1 MDKKEK
7 RPTVLF
13 FDSGVGGFSVYRE
26 AKKLLPNWHY
36 LYCFDNAG

>member
-13 FDSGVGGFSVYRE
+13 LTLEWVGLAYTV
-26 AKKLLPNWHY
+26 KPKTITKLALS
-36 LYCFDNAG
+36 LLF

>member
-1 MDKKEK
+1 MNKKEK

-26 AKKLLPNWHY
+26 AKKTITKLALSLL
-36 LYCFDNAG
+36 F